1 MTKKKLIIGDIVL
14 LSFFIILIILIKTE
28 VINTIDSL
36 VYQGISSFINPA
48 LTNIFKMITFLGST
62 VFIVL
67 ATIVIL
73 ITLWKSRGKFFLL
86 LIIIAMSLSSV
97 LKLIIARPRPD
108 VLKLVI
114 EDTYSFPSGHTIAIS
129 TLIGFLIFLI
139 WQEKGRLNK
148 NLKVVLTVFLSI
160 VALLVML
167 SRIYLGAHYFSDIL
181 GGIIISILV
190 LFNFYGLF
198 CLKK

>member
-1 MTKKKLIIGDIVL
+1 
-14 LSFFIILIILIKTE
+14 
-28 VINTIDSL
+28 
-36 VYQGISSFINPA
+36 
-48 LTNIFKMITFLGST
+48 
-62 VFIVL
+62 
-67 ATIVIL
+67 
-73 ITLWKSRGKFFLL
+73 
-86 LIIIAMSLSSV
+86 MSLSSV